1 MTSVRNVMLRYTL
14 DLSKHWQVAL
24 AAEAPSVTYT
34 LSDGNNMAIRQR
46 MPDIPFYVQYEMCI
60 RDSLQLV
67 HVLGESVLELFK
79 FFLVYPVCLAHQ
91 VETEPVF
98 HRPCLA
104 DTVLQFFRRYEFLRV
119 VSLHLDICLLYTSR
133 VRHRE
138 TEPGCL

>member
-1 MTSVRNVMLRYTL
+1 
-14 DLSKHWQVAL
+14 
-24 AAEAPSVTYT
+24 
-34 LSDGNNMAIRQR
+34 
-46 MPDIPFYVQYEMCI
+46 MPVQFGVC
-60 RDSLQLV
+60 LQLV

-119 VSLHLDICLLYTSR
+119 VSQHLDMNRFAQEYHDFR
-133 VRHRE
+133 VE
-138 TEPGCL
+138 VADSDGGKG